1 VRNPAVAGRTLYLR
15 PLERGDSDSFQLWM
29 NDQEV
34 ARNLL
39 VHRPVTQDDQAR
51 FTESAI
57 AGGDPTE
64 AVFAIVRKKGDLL
77 IGSTGLH
84 AIDWRRRIAAFG
96 IEIGRKEEWG
106 KGYGTEATA
115 LVVAYAF
122 RELNLNRVW
131 LHVYEYNTRGIGAY
145 ERVGFRMEA
154 TLRQDCFCDG
164 RYWDVHHM
172 GILRA
177 EWERAEKK
185 KKP

>member
-1 VRNPAVAGRTLYLR
+1 MRNPALVGRALYLR
-15 PLERGDSDSFQLWM
+15 AIERDDSEDFQTWM

-34 ARNLL
+34 ARNLAL
-39 VHRPVTQDDQAR
+39 YRPVTRDDQGR
-51 FTESAI
+51 FMEHAMSGA
-57 AGGDPTE
+57 DPTE
-64 AVFAIVRKKGDLL
+64 AVFAIVRKKADLL

-84 AIDWRRRIAAFG
+84 LIDWRRRVACFG

-145 ERVGFRMEA
+145 KRVGFRVEA
-154 TLRQDCFCDG
+154 TLRQDSFRDG
-164 RYWDVHHM
+164 RYWDVYHM
-172 GILRA
+172 GLLRS
-177 EWERAEKK
+177 EWERAVRRKK
-185 KKP
+185 S